1 MPLRLPIATATLV
14 PLTCALWALSP
25 AEVGAATAAAGG
37 KPAAATA
44 TEEAGIAWAYAS
56 TDAEVDAAF
65 AQARAEGKPLFLYWG
80 AKWCPP
86 CNQVKATLF
95 NRQDFIARSRAFV
108 PVYID
113 GDRPGAQKLGT
124 RFKVSGYP
132 TMVLF
137 KADGSE
143 LTRLPGE
150 VDARQYTEVL
160 TLGMNAQRPIKQVL
174 AEARRGGGQLSPA
187 DWRMLAFH
195 SWDTDEQQ
203 TVAKTEVPALLKQLA
218 ANCPPQLAETADR
231 LLLQSLAASEG
242 ATPADAATRL
252 RVQRL
257 VDDPARA
264 RAHMDVLSNRSPALT
279 KALSAPSTP
288 ERATLLTRFDAS
300 LRALAQD
307 TSLSRADRLGAQLAR
322 VELARID
329 EPTGARGAPTKPI
342 PAALL
347 AELRDQVARDDRE
360 ISNGYERQAV
370 ITTGAYVLSR
380 AGLGEAS
387 DSLLK
392 ANLTRSHS
400 PYYLMS
406 ALGSNARAR
415 GDHAEALRWYEQAY
429 TRSEGPA
436 TRLQW
441 GASYLTAL
449 VDLAPQEVARIELA
463 AQQVFKDA
471 AAQPNAFYE
480 RSGRS
485 LKRVGSKLV
494 AWAGGSPATPSGAAL
509 QRLQRQ
515 LDDVCRPLPAGD
527 PQREACDKLLKPS
540 QDAKA
545 A

>member
-1 MPLRLPIATATLV
+1 MPLRLPITAAVLV
-14 PLTCALWALSP
+14 PLACALWALSP
-25 AEVGAATAAAGG
+25 ASVGATQPAAGG
-37 KPAAATA
+37 KPATVA
-44 TEEAGIAWAYAS
+44 EEAGIAWTYAS

-65 AQARAEGKPLFLYWG
+65 AQARTEGKPLFLYWG

-143 LTRLPGE
+143 LPRLPGE

-174 AEARRGGGQLSPA
+174 AEARRGGQLSPA

-195 SWDTDEQQ
+195 SWGTDEQQ
-203 TVAKTEVPALLKQLA
+203 TVSKTEVPALLKQLA

-231 LLLQSLAASEG
+231 LLLQSLAAGDG
-242 ATPADAATRL
+242 ASPADAGTRQ

-257 VDDPARA
+257 IDDPVRA
-264 RAHMDVLSNRSPALT
+264 RAHMDVLSNRAPALT
-279 KALSAPSTP
+279 KALSAPATP
-288 ERATLLTRFDAS
+288 ERATLLMRFDAS
-300 LRALAQD
+300 LKALAVD

-329 EPTGARGAPTKPI
+329 EPAGSRGAPAKPM
-342 PAALL
+342 PSALL
-347 AELRDQVARDDRE
+347 SELRDQVARDDRE

-370 ITTGAYVLSR
+370 ITTGAHVLSR

-392 ANLTRSHS
+392 ANLARSHS

-485 LKRVGSKLV
+485 LKRVGSKLA
-494 AWAGGSPATPSGAAL
+494 AWAGASTATPSGAAL

-515 LDDVCRPLPAGD
+515 LDDICKPLPAGD
-527 PQREACDKLLKPS
+527 PQRETCERLLKPV